1 MSNGNYNHGQ
11 IKIDGI
17 THVPYVL
24 NSNHSS
30 NINPHKSSILINYYN
45 NTNDFFEYHYYDED
59 LENVLVPEA
68 LSKEDVGID
77 YDAFITVVKS
87 GKNPIMKGAK
97 TKRELLTEELEKESE
112 SEKTITR
119 LDLSGKKITS

>member
-24 NSNHSS
+24 NF
-30 NINPHKSSILINYYN
+30 NINPHKPSILINYYN
-45 NTNDFFEYHYYDED
+45 NTNDFFEDHYYDED

-68 LSKEDVGID
+68 LNKEDVGID

-87 GKNPIMKGAK
+87 GKNPIIKGAK

-112 SEKTITR
+112 SEKIITR
-119 LDLSGKKITS
+119 LDLSGKK